1 MAGRTSYWITVQY
14 PYKPPR
20 IEVRGINSGEKAIA
34 LAKELH
40 HTRPTAT
47 IEVLKVQRVAQ
58 VHRSYTTRR

>member
-14 PYKPPR
+14 PYKPPK
-20 IEVRGINSGEKAIA
+20 IELRGINSGEKAIV

-47 IEVLKVQRVAQ
+47 IEVLKVQGAAQ
-58 VHRSYTTRR
+58 INRTRRR